1 MRTFK
6 RAKTLADLPQEL
18 DISIP
23 SFSIDNSNEVKSLL
37 SDLSSTHSEKI
48 KIIFENNV
56 NDEELMDEFYSNVF
70 DKNRNERILLDDN
83 IKFISEDFLED
94 VMKDV
99 SKKNSFND
107 NDTKL
112 DSVNLRTP
120 TVSIGFNESALKLK
134 NDLKGDATDLNP
146 DNYTVTDKND
156 TERSNKN

>member
-18 DISIP
+18 DISLP

-48 KIIFENNV
+48 PIIFEDNL
-56 NDEELMDEFYSNVF
+56 NDDELMNEFYSNIF
-70 DKNRNERILLDDN
+70 EKKRNERILLDEN
-83 IKFISEDFLED
+83 IKFMSEDFLED
-94 VMKDV
+94 IMKDV

-112 DSVNLRTP
+112 ESVNVRTP
-120 TVSIGFNESALKLK
+120 TISIGFNESTLKLK

-146 DNYTVTDKND
+146 NNYTVTDKND

>member
-48 KIIFENNV
+48 KIIFENNLD
-56 NDEELMDEFYSNVF
+56 DEELMNDFYSNVF
-70 DKNRNERILLDDN
+70 ETKRNERIIFDDN

>member
-18 DISIP
+18 DISLP

-48 KIIFENNV
+48 PIIFEDNL
-56 NDEELMDEFYSNVF
+56 NDDELMNEFYSNIF
-70 DKNRNERILLDDN
+70 EKKRNERILLDEN
-83 IKFISEDFLED
+83 IKFMSEDFLED
-94 VMKDV
+94 IMKDV

>member
-48 KIIFENNV
+48 KIIFENNLD
-56 NDEELMDEFYSNVF
+56 DEELMNDFYSNVF
-70 DKNRNERILLDDN
+70 ETKRNERIIFDDN
-83 IKFISEDFLED
+83 IKFMSEDFLED

-99 SKKNSFND
+99 SKKNSLMD

>member
-6 RAKTLADLPQEL
+6 RARTLADLPQEL

-48 KIIFENNV
+48 KIIFENNLD
-56 NDEELMDEFYSNVF
+56 DEELMNDFYSNVF
-70 DKNRNERILLDDN
+70 ETKRNERIIFDDN
-83 IKFISEDFLED
+83 IKFMSEDFLED

-99 SKKNSFND
+99 SKKNSLMD

>member
-48 KIIFENNV
+48 KIIFENNLD
-56 NDEELMDEFYSNVF
+56 DEELMNDFYSNIF
-70 DKNRNERILLDDN
+70 ETKRNERIIFDDN
-83 IKFISEDFLED
+83 IKFMSEDFLED

-99 SKKNSFND
+99 SKKNSLMD

>member
-6 RAKTLADLPQEL
+6 RARTLADLPQEL

-70 DKNRNERILLDDN
+70 EKNRNERILLDDN

-99 SKKNSFND
+99 SKKNSLMD

>member
-48 KIIFENNV
+48 KIIFENNLD
-56 NDEELMDEFYSNVF
+56 DEELMNDFYSNVF

-99 SKKNSFND
+99 SKKNSLMD

>member
-18 DISIP
+18 DISLP

-48 KIIFENNV
+48 KIIFENNLD
-56 NDEELMDEFYSNVF
+56 DEELMNDFYSNVF
-70 DKNRNERILLDDN
+70 ETKRNERIIFDDN
-83 IKFISEDFLED
+83 IKFMSEDFLED

-99 SKKNSFND
+99 SKKNSLMD

>member
-6 RAKTLADLPQEL
+6 RARTLADLPQEL

-23 SFSIDNSNEVKSLL
+23 SFSIDNSNEVTSLL

>member
-6 RAKTLADLPQEL
+6 RARTLADLPQEL

-48 KIIFENNV
+48 KIIFENNLD
-56 NDEELMDEFYSNVF
+56 DEELMNDFYSNVF
-70 DKNRNERILLDDN
+70 ETKRNERIIFDDN

>member
-6 RAKTLADLPQEL
+6 RARTLADLPQEL

>member
-6 RAKTLADLPQEL
+6 RARTLADLPQEL

-99 SKKNSFND
+99 SKKNSLMD

>member
-48 KIIFENNV
+48 PIIFEDNL
-56 NDEELMDEFYSNVF
+56 NDDELMNEFYSNIF
-70 DKNRNERILLDDN
+70 EKKRNERILLDEN
-83 IKFISEDFLED
+83 IKFMSEDFLED
-94 VMKDV
+94 IMKDV

-112 DSVNLRTP
+112 ESANVRTP
-120 TVSIGFNESALKLK
+120 TISIGFNESTLKLK

>member
-48 KIIFENNV
+48 KIIFENNLD
-56 NDEELMDEFYSNVF
+56 DEELMNDFYSNIF
-70 DKNRNERILLDDN
+70 ETKRNERIIFDDN
-83 IKFISEDFLED
+83 IKFMSEDFLED

-99 SKKNSFND
+99 SKKNSLMD

-146 DNYTVTDKND
+146 DNYTVTEKND

>member
-1 MRTFK
+1 M
-6 RAKTLADLPQEL
+6 
-18 DISIP
+18 
-23 SFSIDNSNEVKSLL
+23 
-37 SDLSSTHSEKI
+37 
-48 KIIFENNV
+48 
-56 NDEELMDEFYSNVF
+56 
-70 DKNRNERILLDDN
+70 
-83 IKFISEDFLED
+83 
-94 VMKDV
+94 
-99 SKKNSFND
+99 D